1 MIGRLTGTVAEIRH
15 DGLLIDVNGV
25 GYEVAASSKAIA
37 ELGHTGE
44 RVKVYTHLH
53 VRDDGMNLFGFA
65 SEADRDLFRVLLG
78 ASGVGPKVAM
88 AVLSVFSAEALIR
101 AVAAEDVDVL
111 IQVPGVGR
119 RGAQKMILDL
129 KPKLADLEAD
139 VLGPS
144 ESSRVRD
151 ALEGLGYSASE
162 IREVLP
168 MLDRSESLSEQIRH
182 ALRELAR

>member
-1 MIGRLTGTVAEIRH
+1 MIGRLAGTVVATRP

-25 GYEVAASSKAIA
+25 GYEVAASAKAIA

-44 RVKVYTHLH
+44 RVKVYTHMH
-53 VRDDGMNLFGFA
+53 VRDDGMSLFGFA

-88 AVLSVFSAEALIR
+88 AVLSVFSSEALIR
-101 AVAAEDVDVL
+101 AVATEDVDAL

-144 ESSRVRD
+144 DGSRVRD
-151 ALEGLGYSASE
+151 ALEGLGYSNSE

-168 MLDRSESLSEQIRH
+168 LLDRDASLTEQIRQ
-182 ALRELAR
+182 ALQELGR